1 MLAAII
7 ICLVF
12 ALQNQANRSA
22 VYYAE
27 INSIAKVNSEF
38 FDKTPKELS
47 EQYLEHLREKSVT
60 KPGDP
65 DIRQYVKAYTE
76 AAKRFSPNAP
86 QTRLEEFSLYA
97 GKTDEELRS
106 RFGQP
111 DTTSWQSVAEPENLS
126 EAEQEEWWKNTAV
139 YILRYGNINVEE
151 NQDHVILRV
160 YAD

>member
-1 MLAAII
+1 MFFPKHQLQVVVIILAAII

-12 ALQNQANRSA
+12 ALQ
-22 VYYAE
+22 
-27 INSIAKVNSEF
+27 
-38 FDKTPKELS
+38 
-47 EQYLEHLREKSVT
+47 
-60 KPGDP
+60 
-65 DIRQYVKAYTE
+65 
-76 AAKRFSPNAP
+76 AAKRFSSNAP

-106 RFGQP
+106 WFGQP
-111 DTTSWQSVAEPENLS
+111 DTTSWQSVAEPENLT

-160 YAD
+160 YADK